1 VDNDMQK
8 HAFSYKYSIFITS
21 WKFSIAFI
29 LQSVKA
35 HYTGEVME
43 VNEFKGFGSVSSSA

>member
-1 VDNDMQK
+1 MGNDMQK
-8 HAFSYKYSIFITS
+8 PFSYEYSIFITS

-35 HYTGEVME
+35 HYTGEVIK
-43 VNEFKGFGSVSSSA
+43 VNECKGFDSVSLSA